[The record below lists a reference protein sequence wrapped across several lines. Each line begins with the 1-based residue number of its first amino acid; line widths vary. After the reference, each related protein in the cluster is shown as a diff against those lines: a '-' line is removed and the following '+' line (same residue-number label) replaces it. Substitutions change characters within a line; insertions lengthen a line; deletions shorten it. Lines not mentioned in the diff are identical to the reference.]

1 MTGCPESWT
10 GLINGWK
17 TSDAD
22 SLRDRE
28 ADVSLGS
35 YDSPT
40 FLGQKDKYMLGLSLP
55 ELMISMGIGAFWFF
69 LMFLIPVGFLIRAA
83 IALPLTG
90 ASMSLLFVRIAGLS
104 IPGYLLLSL
113 VRLFRRP
120 SYEEVQ
126 EFVLGGAP
134 AWLDLERQKGEKNSR
149 LFGLVRKGR
158 QVAASVPEA
167 QRAEI
172 RAEMDRQLTETAAE
186 AESWARDAIRSLVK
200 GK

>member
-1 MTGCPESWT
+1 M
-10 GLINGWK
+10 
-17 TSDAD
+17 
-22 SLRDRE
+22 
-28 ADVSLGS
+28 SLGS

-40 FLGQKDKYMLGLSLP
+40 FLGQKDKYMFGLSLP

-113 VRLFRRP
+113 VRVFRRP

-134 AWLDLERQKGEKNSR
+134 AWLDVERQKGEKNSR
-149 LFGLVRKGR
+149 FFGLVRKGR

-167 QRAEI
+167 QRAEM
-172 RAEMDRQLTETAAE
+172 RAEMDRQVATTAAE

>member
-1 MTGCPESWT
+1 M
-10 GLINGWK
+10 
-17 TSDAD
+17 
-22 SLRDRE
+22 
-28 ADVSLGS
+28 SLGS

-55 ELMISMGIGAFWFF
+55 ELMVSMSIGAFWFF

-113 VRLFRRP
+113 VRVFRRP

-126 EFVLGGAP
+126 EFVLGDRPPG
-134 AWLDLERQKGEKNSR
+134 WTLNVRRERRILVS
-149 LFGLVRKGR
+149 LGLVRKGR
-158 QVAASVPEA
+158 KVAASVPEA

-172 RAEMDRQLTETAAE
+172 RAEMDRQVTETAAE

>member
-1 MTGCPESWT
+1 M
-10 GLINGWK
+10 
-17 TSDAD
+17 
-22 SLRDRE
+22 
-28 ADVSLGS
+28 SLGS

-55 ELMISMGIGAFWFF
+55 ELMVSMSIGAFWFF

-104 IPGYLLLSL
+104 IPGFLLLSL
-113 VRLFRRP
+113 VRVFRRP

-126 EFVLGGAP
+126 EFVLGGSP
-134 AWLDLERQKGEKNSR
+134 AWLDIERQKGEKNSR

-158 QVAASVPEA
+158 KVAASVPEA

-172 RAEMDRQLTETAAE
+172 RAEMDRQVTETAAE